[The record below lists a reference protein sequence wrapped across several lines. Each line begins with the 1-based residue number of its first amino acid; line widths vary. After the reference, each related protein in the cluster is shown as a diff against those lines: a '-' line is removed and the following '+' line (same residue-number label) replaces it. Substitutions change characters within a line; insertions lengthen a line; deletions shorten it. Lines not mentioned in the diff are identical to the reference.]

1 MGKLQLLPVR
11 PIVRTTSL
19 MDCVHL
25 FSHGIT
31 ACYVCQGQRSDAKP
45 TNPIVYIHILCI
57 SCSSSQFHPL
67 TIISYFTMAEH
78 SHTTGTVY
86 TDFFYFLL
94 RNTQFRPT
102 SKYQSPTQHTYHTM
116 SEDEGDVIE
125 LGEPVAYVGDDGMQF
140 TNPDDFYN
148 MVATMMAM
156 GFMPPPDF
164 DPGNIMGHPGVEIR
178 MTTQSPIPHPV
189 LSTPLPPI
197 HENQLPT
204 QLTRS
209 APEKNASVDGQNKK
223 KKTAKQLA
231 SKGKSEPHLA
241 KC

>member
-1 MGKLQLLPVR
+1 MYARVIEVTPSQQNESF
-11 PIVRTTSL
+11 ISI
-19 MDCVHL
+19 L
-25 FSHGIT
+25 F
-31 ACYVCQGQRSDAKP
+31 
-45 TNPIVYIHILCI
+45 CI
-57 SCSSSQFHPL
+57 SCSSCPFHTL
-67 TIISYFTMAEH
+67 TSTHFILH
-78 SHTTGTVY
+78 HVY
-86 TDFFYFLL
+86 IHFFNFLL
-94 RNTQFRPT
+94 RNTQFRPR
-102 SKYQSPTQHTYHTM
+102 SKYQYPTQATYHTM

-140 TNPDDFYN
+140 TNPEDYYN

-156 GFMPPPDF
+156 GYMPPPDF
-164 DPGNIMGHPGVEIR
+164 DPGNIMGHPGVEIH
-178 MTTQSPIPHPV
+178 MTAQSSIPHPA

-204 QLTRS
+204 QPTRS
-209 APEKNASVDGQNKK
+209 ASEKEANVDGQNKK